1 MFPLNFIYNQ
11 FKVLIYYYLLERYSS
26 IPFAAALPA
35 PIARI
40 TVAAPVTAS
49 PPAYTASFDVCP
61 LSSSATIHFL
71 LLISSPLVVD
81 EISGS
86 GDVTSDLI
94 TASSYIPNSE
104 PGIST
109 GFLLPEAS
117 GSPSSIFTHL
127 IPVTLP
133 FSSVRTSV
141 GLVRRS
147 NIIPSS
153 LA

>member
-81 EISGS
+81 
-86 GDVTSDLI
+86 
-94 TASSYIPNSE
+94 
-104 PGIST
+104 
-109 GFLLPEAS
+109 
-117 GSPSSIFTHL
+117 
-127 IPVTLP
+127 
-133 FSSVRTSV
+133 
-141 GLVRRS
+141 
-147 NIIPSS
+147 
-153 LA
+153 